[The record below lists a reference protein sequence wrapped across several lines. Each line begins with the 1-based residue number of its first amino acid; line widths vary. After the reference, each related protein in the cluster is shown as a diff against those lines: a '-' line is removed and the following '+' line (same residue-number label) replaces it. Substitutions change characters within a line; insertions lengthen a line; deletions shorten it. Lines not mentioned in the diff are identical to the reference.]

1 MKFFLPKQPAFGKY
15 FKQLSQHAKDIAELF
30 AEFSKTLNNFEHYSK
45 KAKEIE
51 EQADKITH
59 EIIIELNKTFITP
72 FDREDIYALAHEMD
86 DLVDLI
92 DNAIHH
98 IGIYELSEKKY
109 SIDEFGKFINLAAH
123 NLDMLIEE
131 CFLKQKYT
139 EKANTIIIE
148 IHKIEDEVDKI
159 YHHSLKQLFRE
170 EKDPISV
177 IKWKDVIEN
186 LEEVAD
192 KFQEVSI
199 TLEGIIV
206 KSS

>member
-1 MKFFLPKQPAFGKY
+1 MKFFLPKQPAFSKY
-15 FKQLSQHAKDIAELF
+15 FKQLSQLTKDIADLF
-30 AEFSKTLNNFEHYSK
+30 AEFSKTLNDLQHYSK

-51 EQADKITH
+51 DQADKITH
-59 EIIIELNKTFITP
+59 EIIIELNQTFITP

-92 DNAIHH
+92 DNAIHY
-98 IGIYELSEKKY
+98 IDIYELTEKKY
-109 SIDEFGKFINLAAH
+109 SIDEFGRLIQLAAH

-131 CFLKQKYT
+131 CFLKEKYT
-139 EKANTIIIE
+139 DKANSLIIE
-148 IHKIEDEVDKI
+148 IHKAEDEADKI
-159 YHHSLKQLFRE
+159 YHHSLKQLFKE
-170 EKDPISV
+170 EKDPITI
-177 IKWKDVIEN
+177 IKWKDIIEN
-186 LEEVAD
+186 LEAIAD